1 MALGGFGVTKIGYVN
16 LSTLG
21 SALLV
26 LSLMLDSIVPN
37 TSCLFLSFSLTGGI
51 GGGLLS
57 IPYLTVLYSQ
67 MSGPMLPVAVGFA
80 AAGGGVG
87 TIVFNSTLEPLHQTF
102 GWRHA
107 RQILAAALLVILTL
121 NTLVLRCCTRQ
132 KQESPDDSMEESNS
146 ASSDTSS
153 GSQPSQFRLG
163 RELVELV
170 RPFAAP
176 SFGLLSVGLVLYMCG
191 FTVPYTHVVYYAE
204 LQGYKKAATLVS
216 VMGAGSTVGRMLC
229 SFDVLL
235 ADMLWKFGLGN
246 PSDGPN
252 FEVGLKYIFILIF
265 FGSHIADAR
274 ASTWQGITGHD
285 HEAQNGLRMVFSTD
299 WFCP

>member
-1 MALGGFGVTKIGYVN
+1 
-16 LSTLG
+16 
-21 SALLV
+21 
-26 LSLMLDSIVPN
+26 
-37 TSCLFLSFSLTGGI
+37 
-51 GGGLLS
+51 
-57 IPYLTVLYSQ
+57 
-67 MSGPMLPVAVGFA
+67 
-80 AAGGGVG
+80 
-87 TIVFNSTLEPLHQTF
+87 
-102 GWRHA
+102 
-107 RQILAAALLVILTL
+107 
-121 NTLVLRCCTRQ
+121 
-132 KQESPDDSMEESNS
+132 MEESNS

-176 SFGLLSVGLVLYMCG
+176 SFGLLSVGLVLYMFG

-252 FEVGLKYIFILIF
+252 FEVGLKYMFILIF